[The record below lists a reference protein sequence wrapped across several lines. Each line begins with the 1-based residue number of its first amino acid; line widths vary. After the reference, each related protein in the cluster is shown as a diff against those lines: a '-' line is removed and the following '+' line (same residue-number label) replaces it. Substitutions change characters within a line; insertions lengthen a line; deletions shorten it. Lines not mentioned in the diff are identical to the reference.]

1 MRYARHIAL
10 DEVGES
16 GQQKLL
22 NAKVLVIGA
31 GGLGCPALQYL
42 AAAGVGSIG
51 IVDGDT
57 VNESNLQRQIL
68 YSNSD
73 IGRLKVEAAKE
84 RLNALNPAISIT
96 IYPENL
102 TAQNALAIIQDYDF
116 VMDGTDNFAARYLV
130 NDACVKLNK
139 PFVYG
144 AIHKF
149 EGQLSVFNFNDGPT
163 YRCLFPEN
171 PQQNQIPNC
180 EEVGVLG
187 VLPGV
192 IGTLQ
197 ATEIIKLILG
207 IGEPLSGKLK
217 LINLL
222 TNSEQNISFSRNEEQ
237 VSKAIQI
244 DLSQSYT
251 DESCASAESILPNE
265 LMGWLEQNRSV
276 NILDVREA
284 HETPKLNHPNVI
296 SIPLG
301 QIPHRAAKIPTDQRL
316 VVVCQ
321 HGIRSQHV
329 IKFLKQHDFPN
340 QLINLEGGMAAF
352 HHHTTTA

>member
-31 GGLGCPALQYL
+31 GGLGCPALQYF
-42 AAAGVGSIG
+42 AAAGIGAIG

-57 VNESNLQRQIL
+57 VDESNLQRQIL
-68 YSNSD
+68 YSTSD
-73 IGRLKVEAAKE
+73 IGSLKVEAAKE
-84 RLNALNPAISIT
+84 RLNALNPNVSII

-102 TAQNALAIIQDYDF
+102 SAENALTIIQDYDF
-116 VMDGTDNFAARYLV
+116 VIDGTDNFAARYLV

-149 EGQLSVFNFNDGPT
+149 EGQVSVLNFNGGPT

-180 EEVGVLG
+180 AEVGVLG

-197 ATEIIKLILG
+197 ATEVIKLILG

-222 TNSEQNISFSRNEEQ
+222 TNSEQSISFSRNEEQ
-237 VSKAIQI
+237 VAKAIQI
-244 DLSQSYT
+244 DLSQSYV
-251 DESCASAESILPNE
+251 DEPCAMQESILPNE
-265 LMGWLEQNRSV
+265 LIDWLDQNRSI

-284 HETPKLNHPNVI
+284 YESPKLNHPKVI

-301 QIPHRAAKIPTDQRL
+301 QIPHRTDEIPTDQPL

-321 HGIRSQHV
+321 HGIRSQHA
-329 IKFLKQHDFPN
+329 IEFLKQHNFPN

-352 HHHTTTA
+352 HHHTSTL

>member
-42 AAAGVGSIG
+42 TAAGVGTIG
-51 IVDGDT
+51 IADGDT
-57 VNESNLQRQIL
+57 VEESNLQRQIL
-68 YSNSD
+68 YTTSD
-73 IGRLKVEAAKE
+73 VGKLKVEAAKE
-84 RLNALNPAISIT
+84 RLNALNPDVSIT

-102 TAQNALAIIQDYDF
+102 TAQNALAIFRDYDF
-116 VMDGTDNFAARYLV
+116 VLDGTDNFAARYLV

-149 EGQLSVFNFNDGPT
+149 EGQVAVFNFNGAPT

-171 PQQNQIPNC
+171 PQQKQIPNC
-180 EEVGVLG
+180 EELGVLG

-197 ATEIIKLILG
+197 ATEVIKLILG

-222 TNSEQNISFSRNEEQ
+222 TNSEQIISFNRSEEQ
-237 VSKAIQI
+237 VSKAMKI
-244 DLSQSYT
+244 DLSESYI
-251 DESCASAESILPNE
+251 DESCTSAESIFAPE
-265 LMGWLEQNRSV
+265 LAEWIEQNRSI

-301 QIPHRAAKIPTDQRL
+301 QIPHRAAEIPTDKQL
-316 VVVCQ
+316 VVICQ
-321 HGIRSQHV
+321 HGIRSQHA
-329 IKFLKQHDFPN
+329 IEFMKQHNFPN

-352 HHHTTTA
+352 HHHTSTL

>member
-42 AAAGVGSIG
+42 VAAGVGSIG

-57 VNESNLQRQIL
+57 VDESNLQRQIL
-68 YSNSD
+68 YATSD
-73 IGRLKVEAAKE
+73 VGRLKVEAAKE
-84 RLNALNPAISIT
+84 RLKALNPSISIT

-102 TAQNALAIIQDYDF
+102 TAQNALTIIQDYDF
-116 VMDGTDNFAARYLV
+116 VIDGTDNFAARYLV

-149 EGQLSVFNFNDGPT
+149 EGQVSVFNFNGGPT

-171 PQQNQIPNC
+171 PQQNQVPNC
-180 EEVGVLG
+180 AEVGVLG

-197 ATEIIKLILG
+197 ATELIKLILG
-207 IGEPLSGKLK
+207 IGESLSGKLK

-222 TNSEQNISFSRNEEQ
+222 TNSEQIIAFSRNEEQ
-237 VSKAIQI
+237 VSKAMKI
-244 DLSQSYT
+244 DLSQSYV
-251 DESCASAESILPNE
+251 DKSCATAQSILPNQ
-265 LMGWLEQNRSV
+265 LMEWLDQNRSI

-284 HETPKLNHPNVI
+284 YETPKLNYPKVI
-296 SIPLG
+296 SIPLS
-301 QIPHRAAKIPTDQRL
+301 QIPHRAAEIPTDQAL

-321 HGIRSQHV
+321 HGIRSQHA
-329 IKFLKQHDFPN
+329 IEFLKQHNFPN

-352 HHHTTTA
+352 HHHTTTL

>member
-16 GQQKLL
+16 GQQKLM

-42 AAAGVGSIG
+42 VAAGVGTIG

-68 YSNSD
+68 FATSD
-73 IGRLKVEAAKE
+73 VGRLKVEAAKE
-84 RLNALNPAISIT
+84 RLNGLNPAISIA

-102 TAQNALAIIQDYDF
+102 SAENALEIIRDYDL

-139 PFVYG
+139 AFVYG

-149 EGQLSVFNFNDGPT
+149 EGQVSVFNFNGGPT

-171 PQQNQIPNC
+171 PQQSQIPNC
-180 EEVGVLG
+180 AEVGVLG

-197 ATEIIKLILG
+197 ATEVIKLILG

-222 TNSEQNISFSRNEEQ
+222 TNSEQIISFTRNEEQ
-237 VSKAIQI
+237 VSKAIEI

-251 DESCASAESILPNE
+251 DESCAIQESILPHE
-265 LMGWLEQNRSV
+265 LVDWMEQNRSI

-284 HETPKLNHPNVI
+284 YETPKLNHPNVI

-301 QIPHRAAKIPTDQRL
+301 QIPHRAADIPIDQAL

-321 HGIRSQHV
+321 HGIRSQHA
-329 IKFLKQHDFPN
+329 IEFLKQHNYPN

-352 HHHTTTA
+352 HHHTTA

>member
-1 MRYARHIAL
+1 MRYARQIAL
-10 DEVGES
+10 NEVGES

-42 AAAGVGSIG
+42 AAAGVGTIG

-57 VNESNLQRQIL
+57 VDESNLQRQIL
-68 YSNSD
+68 YSTSA

-84 RLNALNPAISIT
+84 RLNALNPAVSIT

-102 TAQNALAIIQDYDF
+102 HAENAMEIIQDYDL

-149 EGQLSVFNFNDGPT
+149 EGQVSVFNFDGGPT

-217 LINLL
+217 LVNLL
-222 TNSEQNISFSRNEEQ
+222 TNSEQIISFSRNEQQ
-237 VSKAIQI
+237 VSKAMEIE
-244 DLSQSYT
+244 LSQSYT
-251 DESCASAESILPNE
+251 DESCAIQESILPHE
-265 LMGWLEQNRSV
+265 LVDWMEQNRSI
-276 NILDVREA
+276 NILDVREP
-284 HETPKLNHPNVI
+284 HEMPKLNHPSVI

-301 QIPHRAAKIPTDQRL
+301 QIPHRAAEIPTDHAL

-321 HGIRSQHV
+321 HGIRSKHA
-329 IKFLKQHDFPN
+329 IEFMKQHNFPN